1 MIHPCPGN
9 RRLAHGLPKELSPAA
24 ATLRPMVS
32 WHDEAVDELRI
43 CIVILCHNMSYYVI
57 ICHDMSCCV
66 ILCHNWLIICSHS
79 HNHSHSHRI
88 TVILLVGW
96 LLVIFNSTVTKF
108 GWSQLSSCR
117 CCVPGHGW
125 QDPRATKRDISLKPL
140 VRFIAIYIYIALK
153 KNFEK

>member
-9 RRLAHGLPKELSPAA
+9 RGLAHGLPKELSPAA

-57 ICHDMSCCV
+57 ICHDMPYCV
-66 ILCHNWLIICSHS
+66 ILCHNWLIIYS
-79 HNHSHSHRI
+79 HNHSHRI

-96 LLVIFNSTVTKF
+96 RLVIFNSTVTKF

-125 QDPRATKRDISLKPL
+125 QDLRATKRDISLKPL
-140 VRFIAIYIYIALK
+140 VRFIAIYSIK
-153 KNFEK
+153 KKHRKVKSY